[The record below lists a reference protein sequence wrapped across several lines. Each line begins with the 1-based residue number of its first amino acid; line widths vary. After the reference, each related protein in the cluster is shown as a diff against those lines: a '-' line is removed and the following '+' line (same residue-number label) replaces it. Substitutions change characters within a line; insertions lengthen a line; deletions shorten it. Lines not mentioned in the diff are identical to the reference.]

1 MEAAASPQN
10 GVPAKAK
17 GWVFLSSHVA
27 AVLGN
32 A

>member
-10 GVPAKAK
+10 PGRAKAK
-17 GWVFLSSHVA
+17 GWVFLLIHPA
-27 AVLGN
+27 TALRI